1 MNKITKENHQRQEP
15 IELNRGMGSKLM
27 KKYGCSN
34 LTVKNALTYVKNSP
48 LHQAI
53 RHDAKIMI
61 AEWMRERGIEV
72 ENI

>member
-15 IELNRGMGSKLM
+15 IELNRGMAFKLR

-34 LTVKNALTYVKNSP
+34 LTVKKALTYEKNTP

-53 RHDAKIMI
+53 RHDAKVMI
-61 AEWMRERGIEV
+61 AEWMKEQGIEV
-72 ENI
+72 ENL